1 MISAVSSVFTVC
13 AAAYV
18 YTSVVRGTTI
28 DIITN
33 KMREE
38 LDDFGDSGDK
48 QLKVVTDTWN
58 AVQVRVGGRN
68 LIKVDS
74 AVSTNQKNAIKERRD
89 ASLQLNITQLNGQ
102 IVSFCFNIENP

>member
-38 LDDFGDSGDK
+38 LDDFGESGDK

-68 LIKVDS
+68 LVKVDS
-74 AVSTNQKNAIKERRD
+74 AVSTHQKLPLRRGEMQ
-89 ASLQLNITQLNGQ
+89 ACN
-102 IVSFCFNIENP
+102 